1 MSDNNLISRA
11 NALPILLS
19 LLALAWAI
27 GCHSTPG
34 PSQLATTRP
43 TTQPTTRPLS
53 GHYVLPSTRPATP
66 VQRLLIV
73 SIDGLRPDVM
83 LRANAPNL
91 RSLMKDGSYTCWA
104 RTTNVA
110 ITLPSHVSMLTG
122 VTPDRHGISWNNDD
136 AKKHHIRPNAPSILQ
151 LAHDAGLT
159 TGMVSGKSK
168 FKTLYEPSAVDWALI
183 SETDKC
189 PDWLVAEWADRMIR
203 EYAPQVMFLHFPGVD
218 AAGHS
223 KGWGSS
229 DQISAIERIDA
240 SLGVALQALKDTNLY
255 DQTAIIVSADH
266 GGSGTGHGAHDER
279 SRYIPWIA
287 RGPGIRKNY
296 DLTRYKDLYVNTED
310 TFATACMLLGLPFD
324 SAIDGKPIHEALVK
338 TELLKDVAPAQ
349 AASK

>member
-1 MSDNNLISRA
+1 MTA
-11 NALPILLS
+11 THAHPILLS
-19 LLALAWAI
+19 VLTTLTLL
-27 GCHSTPG
+27 GCHTGSAPN
-34 PSQLATTRP
+34 QLATTRP

-53 GHYVLPSTRPATP
+53 GLYVLPATRPTKP
-66 VQRLLIV
+66 VERLLIV

-83 LRANAPNL
+83 LRANTPNL
-91 RSLMKDGSYTCWA
+91 RSLMKEGAYTCWA

-136 AKKHHIRPNAPSILQ
+136 AKRHHIRPNAPSVLQ
-151 LAHDAGLT
+151 LAHDAGFT

-168 FKTLYEPSAVDWALI
+168 FKTLYEPNAVDWALI
-183 SETDKC
+183 SESDKC

-203 EYAPQVMFLHFPGVD
+203 EYEPQVMFLHFPGAD

-223 KGWGSS
+223 KGWGST
-229 DQISAIERIDA
+229 DQLNAIESIDS
-240 SLGVALQALKDTNLY
+240 SLGVALKALKDINLY
-255 DQTAIIVSADH
+255 DQTAIILSADH

-310 TFATACMLLGLPFD
+310 TFATACMLLNLPFD

-338 TELLKDVAPAQ
+338 TELLKDAAPTTQ
-349 AASK
+349 TAAK

>member
-1 MSDNNLISRA
+1 MTPTRS
-11 NALPILLS
+11 LPIFISLLS
-19 LLALAWAI
+19 LAIVI
-27 GCHSTPG
+27 GCQSTAAQK
-34 PSQLATTRP
+34 QLATTRP
-43 TTQPTTRPLS
+43 TIQPTTRPLS
-53 GHYVLPSTRPATP
+53 GLYVLPTTRPANP
-66 VQRLLIV
+66 IHRLLIV

-91 RSLMKDGSYTCWA
+91 RSLMKEGSYTCWA

-122 VTPDRHGISWNNDD
+122 VTPDRHGIYWNNDPLD
-136 AKKHHIRPNAPSILQ
+136 KRDVHPNAPSILQ

-168 FKTLYEPSAVDWALI
+168 FKTLYEPAAVDWALI

-189 PDWLVAEWADRMIR
+189 RDGLVAEWADRMIQ
-203 EYAPQVMFLHFPGVD
+203 EYAPQVMFLHFPGAD
-218 AAGHS
+218 DAGHS
-223 KGWGSS
+223 KGWGTP
-229 DQISAIERIDA
+229 DQVSAIERIDA
-240 SLGVALQALKDTNLY
+240 SFGIVLQALKDKKLY

-266 GGSGTGHGAHDER
+266 GGSGTGHGAQDER

-310 TFATACMLLGLPFD
+310 TFATACMLLGLPYD

-338 TELLKDVAPAQ
+338 TELLKDAQPAQ

>member
-1 MSDNNLISRA
+1 MTSSHIFPL
-11 NALPILLS
+11 
-19 LLALAWAI
+19 LLALAATIALI
-27 GCHSTPG
+27 GCHSTPV
-34 PSQLATTRP
+34 PTQLATTRP
-43 TTQPTTRPLS
+43 STPPTTRPLS
-53 GHYVLPSTRPATP
+53 GHYVLPTTRPANP
-66 VQRLLIV
+66 VPRLLIV

-91 RSLMKDGSYTCWA
+91 HGLMKDGSYTCWA

-159 TGMVSGKSK
+159 TGMVTGKSK

-189 PDWLVAEWADRMIR
+189 PDWLVAEWADRMVR
-203 EYAPQVMFLHFPGVD
+203 EYKPQVMFLHFAGAD
-218 AAGHS
+218 SAGHS
-223 KGWGSS
+223 KGWGST
-229 DQISAIERIDA
+229 DQIKTIESIDA
-240 SLGVALQALKDTNLY
+240 SLGVALQALKDTKLY

-266 GGSGTGHGAHDER
+266 GGSGTGHGAHDDR

-310 TFATACMLLGLPFD
+310 TFATACMLLGLSYD

-338 TELLKDVAPAQ
+338 AELLKDIAPAQ